1 MKKKTYVIASSL
13 VILLAT
19 VCLNLSPDS
28 STRLKRTFSSFFI
41 PLFSLQKGVEQSG
54 NFISD
59 NSTPRKVL
67 LQELHDLTQS
77 NQLLRLQLAQ
87 NQNLTQENDN
97 FRKQLKLQPKRE
109 WNPRLS
115 RIVGRDPV
123 NWWRSALID
132 LGSMDG
138 VKVDMPVLAAEGLV
152 GRVQEVHPHRSR
164 IALLGDPACRI
175 SVTVEATGESGVLNA
190 GGGTIF
196 NPTLVDLLFL
206 PSSTEARPGD
216 SLFTS
221 GLGEIF
227 PRGILVGKLLA
238 VEPAPGSL
246 TTTAQ
251 VKLSVNPSKLNEVWV
266 LMQ

>member
-1 MKKKTYVIASSL
+1 MNKRTYIIASGL
-13 VILLAT
+13 VLLLAA

-41 PLFSLQKGVEQSG
+41 PLFSIQKGVEQAG
-54 NFISD
+54 DFIFD
-59 NSTPRKVL
+59 NGTPRKVL
-67 LQELHDLTQS
+67 LQELHDFKQS
-77 NQLLRLQLAQ
+77 NQMLRLQLAQ
-87 NQNLTQENDN
+87 NQNLTQENVN
-97 FRKQLKLQPKRE
+97 LRKQLKLLPNAE
-109 WNPRLS
+109 WNPRLT
-115 RIVGRDPV
+115 RIVGRDPA
-123 NWWRSALID
+123 NWWRSAQID

-138 VKVDMPVLAAEGLV
+138 VKVDMPVLAYEGLV

-175 SVTVEATGESGVLNA
+175 SVTVETTGESGVLYA
-190 GGGTIF
+190 GGGTVF

-206 PSSTEARPGD
+206 PASTEARPGD
-216 SLFTS
+216 VLFTS

-251 VKLSVNPSKLNEVWV
+251 VKLSVNSSKLNEVWV

>member
-67 LQELHDLTQS
+67 LQELHDLIQS

-97 FRKQLKLQPKRE
+97 FRNNSNYSQSANGIHVSPG
-109 WNPRLS
+109 LS
-115 RIVGRDPV
+115 
-123 NWWRSALID
+123 
-132 LGSMDG
+132 
-138 VKVDMPVLAAEGLV
+138 AATRQIG
-152 GRVQEVHPHRSR
+152 GAPHR
-164 IALLGDPACRI
+164 LI
-175 SVTVEATGESGVLNA
+175 SAQWTG
-190 GGGTIF
+190 
-196 NPTLVDLLFL
+196 
-206 PSSTEARPGD
+206 
-216 SLFTS
+216 
-221 GLGEIF
+221 
-227 PRGILVGKLLA
+227 
-238 VEPAPGSL
+238 
-246 TTTAQ
+246 
-251 VKLSVNPSKLNEVWV
+251 
-266 LMQ
+266 

>member
-67 LQELHDLTQS
+67 LQELHDLIQS

-190 GGGTIF
+190 GGGTVF

-251 VKLSVNPSKLNEVWV
+251 VKLSVNSSKLNEVWV